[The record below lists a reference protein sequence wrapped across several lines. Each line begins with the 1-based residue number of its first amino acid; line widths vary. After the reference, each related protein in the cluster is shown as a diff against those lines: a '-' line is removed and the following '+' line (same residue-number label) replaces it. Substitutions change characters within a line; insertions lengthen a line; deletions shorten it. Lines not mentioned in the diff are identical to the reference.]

1 MYFNM
6 SEISQICFDDC
17 LFSEKETITTTKGG
31 SQRAKYEQH
40 SNVNHK
46 NTKNGFNV
54 HGLLKFSIRYV
65 VRGCGFKEFYST
77 DIIRRKPSFLLGLL
91 SNLPGLAEQQF
102 SSLTL
107 EPI

>member
-1 MYFNM
+1 MI
-6 SEISQICFDDC
+6 EISQRRFDDC

-31 SQRAKYEQH
+31 PQRAKYEQH
-40 SNVNHK
+40 SSINHK

-65 VRGCGFKEFYST
+65 VRGCGFKEFCFT